1 MSTLNPLND
10 ISRTYL
16 ETIAKMNKRE
26 EETEVKRW
34 EGELNL
40 QMKTQASLNNEAV
53 YGKTP
58 AQVEADRR
66 KKDNLAG
73 APLTVTN
80 ADKKANTKAYQNY
93 KAGVKGYKAADH
105 MGEGHSMNIQGK
117 KNCGCGQDPCVTYGK
132 QDKKS
137 MKEEKK
143 AKKDYDGDGK
153 IESGKDEYFGS
164 KDKAIKKAM
173 GKKSPE
179 AIEASRRKKDN
190 LAGAPMKEAIGEGD
204 PQDDAIKQYVKFSSK
219 KRPRPVKKVKESFS
233 DWRNDL
239 REIVSAHPMTDVET
253 EKEVTEKKGIK
264 NKVIINPKMSEAV
277 AEIGGQVIS
286 ETEVDLQ
293 EKQKDT
299 PDQVKAVIAYDKARK
314 GTRDATYDS
323 MHGKKK
329 QAKKERDYAKW
340 QRDKGAEDAQKSGH
354 RWKHAKGSTREKE
367 GKKSETHAYI
377 KDSFAVE
384 GYGKKKKKHDCASK
398 VKHEEFGIGNCIKG
412 MHTIDEN
419 NMVTHYDVEFKKYIV
434 ENCPVEELEILVSE
448 MHTHTAMKE
457 GVVSKEVKALS
468 KAGKT
473 LKGKDVAKADKIDMP
488 TSKGYKFGVKEA
500 KDWIQGA
507 VKRPGA
513 FTRKAKA
520 AGQSVQQ
527 FAKTVDDNPSKYS
540 TRTKKQANLAQTF
553 ASMKKED
560 VEEQI
565 FNYIVESTWYEFIDE
580 GYQRNP
586 EKGEAEAIKKKRE
599 QKGGYDAK
607 RAARMN
613 DPKTG
618 INSDAFKEFMRS
630 RGM

>member
-16 ETIAKMNKRE
+16 DTIAKMNKKE

-40 QMKTQASLNNEAV
+40 QMKTMANLTKEEKAESSEKEEEDRKKDDDLAGAPNKNGKNGKKKKRWWDDDGDGKGYEKGEVKEAV

-58 AQVEADRR
+58 AQVEAERR

-80 ADKKANTKAYQNY
+80 ADKKANTPAYQAY
-93 KAGVKGYKAADH
+93 KAGKKNVKTGKPMYKAADH
-105 MGEGHSMNIQGK
+105 MK
-117 KNCGCGQDPCVTYGK
+117 
-132 QDKKS
+132 
-137 MKEEKK
+137 
-143 AKKDYDGDGK
+143 
-153 IESGKDEYFGS
+153 
-164 KDKAIKKAM
+164 
-173 GKKSPE
+173 
-179 AIEASRRKKDN
+179 
-190 LAGAPMKEAIGEGD
+190 KEA
-204 PQDDAIKQYVKFSSK
+204 FSS
-219 KRPRPVKKVKESFS
+219 
-233 DWRNDL
+233 WRDDL
-239 REIVSAHPMTDVET
+239 REIVSAHPITDVET

-293 EKQKDT
+293 EKHKDT
-299 PDQVKAVIAYDKARK
+299 PDQVKAVIAYDRARHA
-314 GTRDATYDS
+314 TDDATYDT

-377 KDSFAVE
+377 KDSYA
-384 GYGKKKKKHDCASK
+384 A
-398 VKHEEFGIGNCIKG
+398 
-412 MHTIDEN
+412 
-419 NMVTHYDVEFKKYIV
+419 
-434 ENCPVEELEILVSE
+434 
-448 MHTHTAMKE
+448 E
-457 GVVSKEVKALS
+457 GVLGTKAKGILGKEVKELE
-468 KAGKT
+468 KAT
-473 LKGKDVAKADKIDMP
+473 YTMKDKSVVKADKTAAP
-488 TSKGYKFGVKEA
+488 NYKGNKFGVKET

-520 AGQSVQQ
+520 AGQTVQQ
-527 FAKTVDDNPSKYS
+527 FAKTVDDNPGKYS
-540 TRTKKQANLAQTF
+540 TRTKRQANLAQTF

-560 VEEQI
+560 VQEL
-565 FNYIVESTWYEFIDE
+565 FYTLVENHE
-580 GYQRNP
+580 
-586 EKGEAEAIKKKRE
+586 
-599 QKGGYDAK
+599 DA
-607 RAARMN
+607 
-613 DPKTG
+613 
-618 INSDAFKEFMRS
+618 
-630 RGM
+630 